1 MHRLIISLSLS
12 LGFSMASVQASL
24 TTNEILTR
32 LQNCIEENRPTTEIE
47 EGLIDLSN
55 KELSLLLKE
64 YDATWPKLRDAYYK
78 SFQTHAQSLYS
89 GDAKLTRKRSIK
101 NHREQFISVYLLGER
116 AMKNKLSS
124 ISMPALQELRK
135 LLMPRAQET
144 LATAPN
150 QLKSRRK
157 IVHLLANFRDA
168 IVDAIVIPDQV
179 ESLVAVLEFEK
190 QTVSALSDLPQDGLR
205 TIKKNDEIALKSQIP
220 KKEREGI
227 REVNE
232 WRLLL
237 GLNALDLDPK
247 LCEAS
252 RGHSE
257 DMYKHKFFA
266 HESPI
271 AGKETPWKRAAEAG
285 TKATGENIYMGSQV
299 PASANKGWFFSPGH
313 HKNMFKN
320 SHIRIGLGQYK
331 QYWTQMFG

>member
-1 MHRLIISLSLS
+1 M
-12 LGFSMASVQASL
+12 
-24 TTNEILTR
+24 
-32 LQNCIEENRPTTEIE
+32 
-47 EGLIDLSN
+47 
-55 KELSLLLKE
+55 KK
-64 YDATWPKLRDAYYK
+64 KLR
-78 SFQTHAQSLYS
+78 
-89 GDAKLTRKRSIK
+89 
-101 NHREQFISVYLLGER
+101 
-116 AMKNKLSS
+116 S

-135 LLMPRAQET
+135 LLMPSAKET
-144 LATAPN
+144 LATAPD

-205 TIKKNDEIALKSQIP
+205 TIKKNDEIARKSQIP
-220 KKEREGI
+220 IKEREGI

-257 DMYKHKFFA
+257 DMNKHKFFA

-271 AGKETPWKRAAEAG
+271 AGKETPWKRAAKVG
-285 TKATGENIYMGSQV
+285 TKATGENIYMGSQT

-320 SHIRIGLGQYK
+320 THMRIGLGQYER
-331 QYWTQMFG
+331 YWTQMFG

>member
-1 MHRLIISLSLS
+1 MHRLIISLSFS
-12 LGFSMASVQASL
+12 LGFSITSLHASL

-64 YDATWPKLRDAYYK
+64 YDKTWPKLREAYYK
-78 SFQTHAQSLYS
+78 SFQKYAQSLYS

-101 NHREQFISVYLLGER
+101 NYREQFRSVYILGEG
-116 AMKNKLSS
+116 AMKKKLRS

-135 LLMPRAQET
+135 LLMPSAKET
-144 LATAPN
+144 LATAPD

-168 IVDAIVIPDQV
+168 IVAAIVIPDQV

-190 QTVSALSDLPQDGLR
+190 QTVSALSDLPQEGLR
-205 TIKKNDEIALKSQIP
+205 TIKKNDEIARKSQIP
-220 KKEREGI
+220 IKEREGI

-257 DMYKHKFFA
+257 DMNKHKFFA

-271 AGKETPWKRAAEAG
+271 AGKETPWKRAAKVG
-285 TKATGENIYMGSQV
+285 TKATGENIYMGSQT

-320 SHIRIGLGQYK
+320 THMRIGLGQYER
-331 QYWTQMFG
+331 YWTQLFG

>member
-1 MHRLIISLSLS
+1 MRRLIISLFLS
-12 LGFSMASVQASL
+12 LGFSMASLQASL

-32 LQNCIEENRPTTEIE
+32 LQNCIEENRSTAEIE

-55 KELSLLLKE
+55 KELSILLRE

-89 GDAKLTRKRSIK
+89 GDAKLIRKRSIK
-101 NHREQFISVYLLGER
+101 NHREQFISVYTLSER

-144 LATAPN
+144 LATAPD

-179 ESLVAVLEFEK
+179 ESLIAVLEFEK

-205 TIKKNDEIALKSQIP
+205 TIKKNDEIALRSQIP

-237 GLNALDLDPK
+237 GLKALDLDPK

-257 DMYKHKFFA
+257 DMSKQKFFA

-285 TKATGENIYMGSQV
+285 TKATGENIYMGSQA

-320 SHIRIGLGQYK
+320 SHIRIGLGQYN